1 MAKVVLPGKVALISA
16 ARQLQK
22 PVANQAIIYIV
33 LS

>member
-22 PVANQAIIYIV
+22 PVANQAIIYID